1 MKWIAP
7 NKTKIELD
15 QFTQRSILSLPGWNT
30 IMGLQFENL
39 VLHNRKSIQKI
50 LQLFPETIVF
60 DNPYFQH
67 ENKTQEGCQ
76 INYMIQTSH
85 HFLYV
90 CEIKFLDKPIGTEIL
105 SSMKEKMKRLKL
117 PKHFSLYPVLIHASG
132 VQKEVIE
139 SGFFAKIIDFGSLLS
154 EDA

>member
-1 MKWIAP
+1 M
-7 NKTKIELD
+7 D
-15 QFTQRSILSLPGWNT
+15 QFDKRSILTFPGWDT

-67 ENKTQEGCQ
+67 DTKTQPECQ
-76 INYMIQTSH
+76 IDYMIQTTH
-85 HFLYV
+85 HFLYI
-90 CEIKFLDKPIGTEIL
+90 CKIKFSEKLIGMEIL
-105 SSMKEKMKRLKL
+105 SAMKEKMTRLKV
-117 PKHFSLYPVLIHASG
+117 PKHFSLYPILIHASA

-139 SGFFAKIIDFGSLLS
+139 SGFFAKIIDFATLLE
-154 EDA
+154 EDV